1 MIDRVAREKVTA
13 AFEDFLDDKIMA
25 FEFDERLQE
34 IDSAD
39 QTVNEVVRAAW
50 FHYDDCTDHKVRWS
64 KEEWDYFQR
73 LLLILRSDA
82 ELSPSHSRAK
92 HWSWDHAVAWLA
104 CAAFAGTVL
113 ITGWSWQLFPLV
125 ALFGILSISIDAY
138 RQRQV
143 RKPTPDE
150 IACFPFE
157 SISQIRWL
165 LRQTPGFQ
173 KRKCRP
179 ELAGRAIRSEAAEGF
194 NWTLSYCS
202 WMLLSPVA
210 LLIQG
215 FPSRVDSPMRII
227 KR

>member
-1 MIDRVAREKVTA
+1 MIDRVARDRVIE
-13 AFEDFLDDKIMA
+13 AFEDFLDEKIMA

-50 FHYDDCTDHKVRWS
+50 FHYDDCTDHKVRWA

-82 ELSPSHSRAK
+82 ELLQSRVR
-92 HWSWDHAVAWLA
+92 HWSWDHAMAWSA
-104 CAAFAGTVL
+104 CVIFAGAAL
-113 ITGWSWQLFPLV
+113 ITGWSWKLFPLV
-125 ALFGILSISIDAY
+125 ALFGILSISIDVY
-138 RQRQV
+138 RRRQV

-157 SISQIRWL
+157 SSSQIRWL

-173 KRKCRP
+173 KRKCQP
-179 ELAGRAIRSEAAEGF
+179 ELARTIRFEAVEGF
-194 NWTLSYCS
+194 NRILSYCS
-202 WMLLSPVA
+202 WMILSPVA

-215 FPSRVDSPMRII
+215 FPSRVEVPMRII
-227 KR
+227 KG